1 MILNR
6 VKQERVVFLSSTFL
20 KYIHDMQL
28 TKKKQQRKNLQQ
40 QQLPGTLKRM
50 YL

>member
-6 VKQERVVFLSSTFL
+6 VKQERAVLSSTFF